1 MEFETVKD
9 AIQFMLE
16 LSEKG
21 ATMKTNGVDS
31 TIDDYKEMYRETLY
45 SMCDLLGMQDLYLE
59 EDKGAEQMQPILAVL
74 VACLVYIVVF
84 VGFSWAKDK
93 FNDWIDN
100 NDKDE

>member
-21 ATMKTNGVDS
+21 STMKTNGVDS

-45 SMCDLLGMQDLYLE
+45 SMCDLLGMEDLYL
-59 EDKGAEQMQPILAVL
+59 D
-74 VACLVYIVVF
+74 
-84 VGFSWAKDK
+84 
-93 FNDWIDN
+93 
-100 NDKDE
+100 